1 MQQFFVSISEKYF
14 VSLWQTNYPEHL
26 SNKDKSM
33 LNRKFILN
41 FIQQLTNDPFT
52 ELNFNDNNKPILIN
66 KIYKSISISHTLNLL
81 AIQLHKENYAGID
94 IETERIALIKVQKK
108 FLNDNEIELANNNL
122 KTLCLLWTA
131 KESIYKIHGTTN
143 ITPKDI
149 QISQINLPYIYAQ
162 VKNSNFHEVYTLYS
176 QSLFSKKN
184 LTITYVQQKN

>member
-1 MQQFFVSISEKYF
+1 MQQFFVSISEKYY
-14 VSLWQTNYPEHL
+14 VSLWQTNHPEHL
-26 SNKDKSM
+26 SNKDKSI

-81 AIQLHKENYAGID
+81 AIQLHKEPYAGID
-94 IETERIALIKVQKK
+94 IETERLALIKVQKK

-131 KESIYKIHGTTN
+131 KESVYKIHGTTN

-162 VKNSNFHEVYTLYS
+162 IKNSNFHEEYTLYS
-176 QSLFSKKN
+176 QSLFLKKN